1 MSETANDLSS
11 EEEPSGETGR
21 DTAVTELK
29 RRAPKRAPNR
39 GLGNTDERVGEVR
52 ADNMG
57 ERCSMLNYPKISIE
71 WKELY
76 EKK

>member
-1 MSETANDLSS
+1 M
-11 EEEPSGETGR
+11 
-21 DTAVTELK
+21 TELK
-29 RRAPKRAPNR
+29 RRAPKRAPKR
-39 GLGNTDERVGEVR
+39 GLGNTYERVGEVR

>member
-1 MSETANDLSS
+1 M
-11 EEEPSGETGR
+11 
-21 DTAVTELK
+21 TELK

-57 ERCSMLNYPKISIE
+57 ERCSMLNYLKISIE